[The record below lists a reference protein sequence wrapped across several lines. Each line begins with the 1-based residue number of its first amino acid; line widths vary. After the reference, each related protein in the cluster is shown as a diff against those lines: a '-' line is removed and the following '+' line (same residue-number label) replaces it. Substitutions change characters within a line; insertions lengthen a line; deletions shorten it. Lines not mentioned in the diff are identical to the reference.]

1 MRSKKFGNKWV
12 VRIDKG
18 EEIVETIKLICKKN
32 KIKLGTVNGIGGIEK
47 VIVGAFK
54 AKTKEYFSQELIGD
68 YEIASL
74 IGNISTMKG
83 ETYLHLHI
91 TITDSKN
98 NAFGG
103 HLNSA
108 MISTTGE
115 FIIEEIKGNI
125 GRKYNDEVKLNL
137 LFDE

>member
-1 MRSKKFGNKWV
+1 MKLRKFGNKLV

-18 EEIVETIKLICKKN
+18 EEIVETLTQLCKKN
-32 KIKLGTVNGIGGIEK
+32 KIKLGSVSGVGGIER
-47 VIVGAFK
+47 VTVGSFK

-68 YEIASL
+68 YEITNL

-83 ETYLHLHI
+83 KIYLHLHI
-91 TITDSKN
+91 TISDSNN

-108 MISTTGE
+108 IISTTGE
-115 FIIEEIKGNI
+115 IIIEEIKGEIEREFNE
-125 GRKYNDEVKLNL
+125 EVKLNL
-137 LFDE
+137 LFD

>member
-1 MRSKKFGNKWV
+1 MKLKKFGNKWV

-18 EEIVETIKLICKKN
+18 EEIVDTLKQLCKKN
-32 KIKLGTVNGIGGIEK
+32 KIKLGSVSGVGGIER
-47 VIVGAFK
+47 VTVGSFK

-68 YEIASL
+68 YEITNL

-83 ETYLHLHI
+83 EIYLHLHI
-91 TITDSKN
+91 TISDSNN

-108 MISTTGE
+108 IISTTGE
-115 FIIEEIKGNI
+115 IIIGEIEGEIEREFNE
-125 GRKYNDEVKLNL
+125 EVKVNL
-137 LFDE
+137 LFD

>member
-1 MRSKKFGNKWV
+1 MKFKKFGNKWV

-18 EEIVETIKLICKKN
+18 EEIVETLTQLCKKN
-32 KIKLGTVNGIGGIEK
+32 KIKLGLISGVGGIER
-47 VIVGAFK
+47 VTVGSFK

-68 YEIASL
+68 YEITNL

-83 ETYLHLHI
+83 KIYLHLHI
-91 TITDSKN
+91 TISDSNN

-108 MISTTGE
+108 IISTTGE
-115 FIIEEIKGNI
+115 IIIEEIEGEI
-125 GRKYNDEVKLNL
+125 EREFNDEVRLNL
-137 LFDE
+137 LFD

>member
-1 MRSKKFGNKWV
+1 MKLKKFGNKWV

-18 EEIVETIKLICKKN
+18 EEIVETLKQLCKKN
-32 KIKLGTVNGIGGIEK
+32 KIKLGSVSGVGGIER
-47 VIVGAFK
+47 VTVGSFK

-68 YEIASL
+68 YEITNL

-83 ETYLHLHI
+83 EIYLHLHI
-91 TITDSKN
+91 TISDSNN

-108 MISTTGE
+108 IISTTGE
-115 FIIEEIKGNI
+115 IIIGEIEGEIEREFNE
-125 GRKYNDEVKLNL
+125 EVKLNL
-137 LFDE
+137 LFD

>member
-1 MRSKKFGNKWV
+1 MKLKKFGNKWV

-18 EEIVETIKLICKKN
+18 EEIVETLTQLCKKN
-32 KIKLGTVNGIGGIEK
+32 KIKLGSVSGVGGIER
-47 VIVGAFK
+47 VTVGSFK

-68 YEIASL
+68 YEITNL

-83 ETYLHLHI
+83 KIYLHLHI
-91 TITDSKN
+91 TISDSNN

-108 MISTTGE
+108 IISTTGE
-115 FIIEEIKGNI
+115 IIIEEIEGEIEREFNE
-125 GRKYNDEVKLNL
+125 EVKLNL
-137 LFDE
+137 LFD

>member
-1 MRSKKFGNKWV
+1 MKLRKFGNKLV

-18 EEIVETIKLICKKN
+18 EEIVETLTQLCKKN
-32 KIKLGTVNGIGGIEK
+32 KIKLGSVSGVGGIER
-47 VIVGAFK
+47 VTVGSFK

-68 YEIASL
+68 YEITNL

-83 ETYLHLHI
+83 KIYLHLHI
-91 TITDSKN
+91 TISDSNN

-108 MISTTGE
+108 IISTTGE
-115 FIIEEIKGNI
+115 IIIEEIEGEIEREFNE
-125 GRKYNDEVKLNL
+125 EVKLNL
-137 LFDE
+137 LFD

>member
-1 MRSKKFGNKWV
+1 MKLKKFGNKWV

-18 EEIVETIKLICKKN
+18 EEIVETLKQLCKKN
-32 KIKLGTVNGIGGIEK
+32 KIKLGSVSGVGGIER
-47 VIVGAFK
+47 VTVGSFK

-68 YEIASL
+68 YEITNL

-83 ETYLHLHI
+83 KIYLHLHI
-91 TITDSKN
+91 TISDSNN

-108 MISTTGE
+108 IISTTGE
-115 FIIEEIKGNI
+115 IIIEEIEGEIEREFNE
-125 GRKYNDEVKLNL
+125 EVKLNL
-137 LFDE
+137 LFD

>member
-1 MRSKKFGNKWV
+1 MKLKKFGNKWV

-18 EEIVETIKLICKKN
+18 EEIVDTLKQLCKKN
-32 KIKLGTVNGIGGIEK
+32 KIKLGSVSGVGGIER
-47 VIVGAFK
+47 VTVGSFK

-68 YEIASL
+68 YEITNL

-83 ETYLHLHI
+83 EIYLHLHI
-91 TITDSKN
+91 TISDSNN

-108 MISTTGE
+108 IISTTGE
-115 FIIEEIKGNI
+115 IIIGEIEGEIEREFNE
-125 GRKYNDEVKLNL
+125 EVKLNL
-137 LFDE
+137 LFD